1 MASSQHLTVEQVAE
15 RLNLSPW
22 TVRDKARRRQLPH
35 RKPPGARRLMFPV
48 VDIEAY
54 EDGCA
59 DFTFRK
65 WGKDG
70 RIVAPPK
77 V

>member
-1 MASSQHLTVEQVAE
+1 MASPQHLTVEQVAE
-15 RLNLSPW
+15 RLHLSVW

-35 RKPPGARRLMFPV
+35 RKPPGTRRLIFPLT
-48 VDIEAY
+48 DIEAY

-59 DFTFRK
+59 DFEFRR
-65 WGKDG
+65 WGSDG